1 MIKGIIVYSKG
12 KSNVYIE
19 VTAKTFFAL
28 LDELMQV
35 DYEYT
40 GDDYKFA
47 GASIL
52 KLCDK
57 EN

>member
-40 GDDYKFA
+40 EG
-47 GASIL
+47 GTTTNSQ
-52 KLCDK
+52 
-57 EN
+57 EHQS